1 MELNK
6 KKWPFKELDASKVD
20 SNIQIINQTT
30 KNSLKIKNSF
40 GISIETYLFLLIT
53 QQGNPEAVNLYNDI
67 LPSFYKNGTQ
77 QIKSAIFRSSLF
89 TGLILSFKS

>member
-6 KKWPFKELDASKVD
+6 KKWLFKELDASKVD

-53 QQGNPEAVNLYNDI
+53 QQGHPEAVI
-67 LPSFYKNGTQ
+67 LK
-77 QIKSAIFRSSLF
+77 
-89 TGLILSFKS
+89 

>member
-6 KKWPFKELDASKVD
+6 KKCLFKELDASKVD

-53 QQGNPEAVNLYNDI
+53 QQGSPEAVNLYNDI
-67 LPSFYKNGTQ
+67 LSSFYKNGTQ
-77 QIKSAIFRSSLF
+77 QIKSANLRSSLF